1 MAALERHTI
10 GVSEEAKLGFA
21 KVYEDPTFELAAIDA
36 AGGVVL
42 GPSSGGDTALSFLAA
57 GATDRSADLAP
68 LYVRA
73 SEAELG
79 LGAKRSQ
86 GEQP

>member
-1 MAALERHTI
+1 MAVCAALHPRAAL
-10 GVSEEAKLGFA
+10 VGFC
-21 KVYEDPTFELAAIDA
+21 AAE
-36 AGGVVL
+36 V
-42 GPSSGGDTALSFLAA
+42 LAA
-57 GATDRSADLAP
+57 GATDGSADLAP